1 MKNSRLVVACL
12 FICTQSIANATD
24 VSDLSLEELLQV
36 RIVSAS
42 KYSQKQQEVAASISV
57 ITRDEIKAYGWRNLT
72 EAINSLPGVYSSYD
86 RQYTYVGLRG
96 FGLPGDYNTREL
108 ITINGNRINDTA
120 YDQALMG
127 NAFPLDIDLIER
139 IEYIPGPG
147 GAVYGQNAML
157 GVINVVTRK
166 GADLNGTELAVSYQG
181 PNNTKE
187 GRVSWG
193 SRLENGT
200 DILLSVSGL
209 KSEGQNLS
217 HQFPDSTT
225 GITEGKAIGL
235 DGEHN
240 HKFYTRVEQGPW
252 MLDLT
257 YMDRKKDDP
266 VATYLSDPLTAAQ
279 FQRDRNLYAQM
290 VYNEDLS
297 NEKLNVLARLFY
309 GEAHYSGQYF
319 YSSTPF
325 FYETTSQWLGGE
337 VRLLSTHWDNHKMMV
352 GLEYQDNLRQ
362 KMGGVNEIQ
371 PNDPT
376 NYSIVKSGYRVGMYM
391 QDEWAL
397 LDNLSSTLGIRLDN
411 NNITGTD
418 ISPRAGLI
426 WQANNT
432 ATVKALYGRAFRAPN
447 TNDQYYQ
454 DSSTVTNPSLKGE
467 QIDTLELV
475 GERRLASDLKV
486 SATIYQW
493 KITNLLA
500 WGIDPVSGL
509 SQRQNIDDV
518 TAHGIE
524 LSVDK
529 TYNWGG
535 RLRGSLSYQQST
547 YDKASHQLENS
558 PNTLAKLNFMAPW
571 HAAGVKVGYELQY
584 NGDRRDLQG
593 GMVNGQWLSNLN
605 LMSDQWIKGLEVSLS
620 LYNLFDIQY
629 SQPAGPNNWQNTL
642 QQDGRQV
649 RLKAI
654 YKF

>member
-1 MKNSRLVVACL
+1 
-12 FICTQSIANATD
+12 
-24 VSDLSLEELLQV
+24 
-36 RIVSAS
+36 
-42 KYSQKQQEVAASISV
+42 
-57 ITRDEIKAYGWRNLT
+57 
-72 EAINSLPGVYSSYD
+72 
-86 RQYTYVGLRG
+86 
-96 FGLPGDYNTREL
+96 
-108 ITINGNRINDTA
+108 
-120 YDQALMG
+120 
-127 NAFPLDIDLIER
+127 
-139 IEYIPGPG
+139 
-147 GAVYGQNAML
+147 
-157 GVINVVTRK
+157 
-166 GADLNGTELAVSYQG
+166 
-181 PNNTKE
+181 
-187 GRVSWG
+187 
-193 SRLENGT
+193 
-200 DILLSVSGL
+200 
-209 KSEGQNLS
+209 
-217 HQFPDSTT
+217 
-225 GITEGKAIGL
+225 
-235 DGEHN
+235 
-240 HKFYTRVEQGPW
+240 

-309 GEAHYSGQYF
+309 GEAHYSGRYF
-319 YSSTPF
+319 YSATPF

-352 GLEYQDNLRQ
+352 GLEYQDNLQQ
-362 KMGGVNEIQ
+362 KLTETETNPSNP
-371 PNDPT
+371 PNY
-376 NYSIVKSGYRVGMYM
+376 NIVKSGYRVGLYM

-397 LDNLSSTLGIRLDN
+397 LDSLSTTLGIRLDN

-418 ISPRAGLI
+418 ISPRVGLI
-426 WQANNT
+426 WQVNNATT
-432 ATVKALYGRAFRAPN
+432 AKALYGRAFRAPN
-447 TNDQYYQ
+447 TNEQYYQ
-454 DSSTVTNPSLKGE
+454 DSITLPNPSLKGE
-467 QIDTLELV
+467 QIDTFELV
-475 GERRLASDLKV
+475 GEHRLASDLKV
-486 SATIYQW
+486 TASIYEW
-493 KITNLLA
+493 KIKNLIA
-500 WGIDPVSGL
+500 FVETAPGSTIMQ
-509 SQRQNIDDV
+509 SQNADDV

-547 YDKASHQLENS
+547 YDKASHPLENS

-593 GMVNGQWLSNLN
+593 GTVTGHWLSNLN

-629 SQPAGPNNWQNTL
+629 FQPAGPNNWQNTL

>member
-1 MKNSRLVVACL
+1 
-12 FICTQSIANATD
+12 
-24 VSDLSLEELLQV
+24 
-36 RIVSAS
+36 
-42 KYSQKQQEVAASISV
+42 
-57 ITRDEIKAYGWRNLT
+57 
-72 EAINSLPGVYSSYD
+72 
-86 RQYTYVGLRG
+86 
-96 FGLPGDYNTREL
+96 
-108 ITINGNRINDTA
+108 
-120 YDQALMG
+120 
-127 NAFPLDIDLIER
+127 
-139 IEYIPGPG
+139 
-147 GAVYGQNAML
+147 
-157 GVINVVTRK
+157 
-166 GADLNGTELAVSYQG
+166 
-181 PNNTKE
+181 
-187 GRVSWG
+187 
-193 SRLENGT
+193 
-200 DILLSVSGL
+200 
-209 KSEGQNLS
+209 
-217 HQFPDSTT
+217 
-225 GITEGKAIGL
+225 
-235 DGEHN
+235 
-240 HKFYTRVEQGPW
+240 
-252 MLDLT
+252 
-257 YMDRKKDDP
+257 
-266 VATYLSDPLTAAQ
+266 
-279 FQRDRNLYAQM
+279 M

-486 SATIYQW
+486 SASIYQW

-535 RLRGSLSYQQST
+535 RLRGSLSYQQSN

-584 NGDRRDLQG
+584 KGDRRDLQG

-649 RLKAI
+649 RLKAV